1 MNKVKMFLIVM
12 YFIYYVFC
20 KLDMKNKFVDY
31 IELYLLIF
39 ICMVNLN
46 FIFIIGEL
54 L

>member
-1 MNKVKMFLIVM
+1 MNKVKMFLSEM

-31 IELYLLIF
+31 IGLCLLIF